1 MTIKI
6 ALIGNPNSGKTTMFN
21 DLTGSNQYVGNWP
34 GVTVEKKEGKLKGHK
49 DVIITDL
56 PGIYSLSPYSPE
68 EVITRDYLI
77 NEKPAVIINIVDGT
91 NIEHNLY
98 LTTQLVEVGMPVII
112 ALNMIDIIRK
122 NGDDI
127 NVKKLSKEL
136 GCEVIETSA
145 LKGIGS
151 NEVAKRAIA
160 LAKEKVNTE
169 SKSKFSGLVE
179 EALSKISDLI
189 KNRVDIGYLRWY
201 SIKVFEGDAKVLDQL
216 SLDEHTKLQIRNI
229 TAVCENKFND
239 DCESIIAGE
248 RYKYIDSIIKGC
260 YQKKKSS
267 TRTVSDKIDSILTH
281 RYLGLPIFAAIMF
294 LIYYIS
300 VSTVG
305 GWATDW
311 VNDTLFESIIPPAVE
326 SFLNSVNSAQWLS
339 SLILDGII
347 AGVGAVLGF
356 LPQMIILFF
365 FLTLLEDLGY
375 MTRVAFIMDKVFHK
389 FGLSGKSVIPM
400 LIGTGCSVPGIMAS
414 RTIESEQNRKM
425 TIMTTSFIPCSAKL
439 PVIALISGALFPGS
453 VWVAP
458 AAYFIG
464 IAAVICSGII
474 LKALRT
480 WLFIYGTEPDPSSK
494 KQEQLYFLPAASSG
508 FCRAS
513 TGDCRW

>member
-1 MTIKI
+1 
-6 ALIGNPNSGKTTMFN
+6 MFN

-68 EVITRDYLI
+68 EVITGDYLI

-311 VNDTLFESIIPPAVE
+311 VNDTLFESII
-326 SFLNSVNSAQWLS
+326 SSSRKLLNSVNSAQWLS

-400 LIGTGCSVPGIMAS
+400 LIGTGC
-414 RTIESEQNRKM
+414 
-425 TIMTTSFIPCSAKL
+425 
-439 PVIALISGALFPGS
+439 
-453 VWVAP
+453 
-458 AAYFIG
+458 AYR
-464 IAAVICSGII
+464 VLWHQEL
-474 LKALRT
+474 LKV
-480 WLFIYGTEPDPSSK
+480 SK
-494 KQEQLYFLPAASSG
+494 
-508 FCRAS
+508 
-513 TGDCRW
+513 TGK